1 MLATIF
7 WAAAPNSDS
16 YSGLYSSS
24 NIQILASRTQILDKW
39 KNGWMVKWI
48 DMLYIWGHYPAPPST
63 FLTNHLSKAPVLL
76 TIYCLWVAILLV
88 GDTQL
93 YLAMSVHQWVC
104 QSVYWSIGWEY
115 WNLVGLVDCVLGKD
129 IKAIDHFHFSGSES
143 GIKSFC
149 SHISSFRSLLGI

>member
-1 MLATIF
+1 
-7 WAAAPNSDS
+7 
-16 YSGLYSSS
+16 
-24 NIQILASRTQILDKW
+24 
-39 KNGWMVKWI
+39 
-48 DMLYIWGHYPAPPST
+48 MLYIWGHYPAPPST

-129 IKAIDHFHFSGSES
+129 IKVIDHFHFSGSES
-143 GIKSFC
+143 GIKSFR
-149 SHISSFRSLLGI
+149 SHISSFRSLLGESETLLYRSSTPAQTSSTFALCWAFFFYHCSCPNAWWALPLYSIYLKW